1 MSFRVH
7 PTAEVSDRARIGEGA
22 SIWHQAQVRENAGI
36 GPGCIIGKGVY
47 IGADVQ
53 VGANC
58 KVQNYS
64 CVYEGTTLEDGV
76 FVGPE
81 VVFTNDRFP
90 RAINPDGSLKSAS
103 DWECVG
109 ATVQYGAAVGSRS
122 VVLPGVRIGRWA
134 LVGAASYLL
143 PTVAAMALAGAALGT
158 PAFAAPGTPPDRPNI
173 VLILTDDQP
182 LGRVDAVVDRLHEGV
197 DEVEVEIDEHRTRQ
211 IRGQHRQR

>member
-90 RAINPDGSLKSAS
+90 RAINPDGTLKSAS

-134 LVGAASYLL
+134 LVGAGSVVTKDVPAHGLVIGNPARQVGWVCQCARRLDDGLGCSECGRQYQRT
-143 PTVAAMALAGAALGT
+143 PDGLA
-158 PAFAAPGTPPDRPNI
+158 
-173 VLILTDDQP
+173 IL
-182 LGRVDAVVDRLHEGV
+182 ES
-197 DEVEVEIDEHRTRQ
+197 
-211 IRGQHRQR
+211 